1 MNIEELKT
9 KLNQIQRQY
18 GNIEVCNGTMRDITN
33 LIALQVSTNENY
45 IDEEGNKHKDVLL
58 IL

>member
-18 GNIEVCNGTMRDITN
+18 GNLEVCNGTPRKITN
-33 LIALQVSTNENY
+33 LIAFQVSNEIY
-45 IDEEGNKHKDVLL
+45 IDENGKEHKGVLL

>member
-9 KLNQIQRQY
+9 KLNQIQDIY
-18 GNIEVCNGTMRDITN
+18 GNLEVCNGTPREITN
-33 LIALQVSTNENY
+33 LIALQVSNEIY
-45 IDEEGNKHKDVLL
+45 VDEDGKEHKGVLL

>member
-18 GNIEVCNGTMRDITN
+18 GNLEVCNGSQREITN
-33 LIALQVSTNENY
+33 LIALQVSNEIY
-45 IDEEGNKHKDVLL
+45 VDEDGKEHKGVLL